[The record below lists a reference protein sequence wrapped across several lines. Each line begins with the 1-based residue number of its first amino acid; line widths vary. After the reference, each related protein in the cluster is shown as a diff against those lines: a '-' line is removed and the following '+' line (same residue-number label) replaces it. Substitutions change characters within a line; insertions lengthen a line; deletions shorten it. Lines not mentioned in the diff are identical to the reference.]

1 MKSRQTQWMF
11 LILGVSLVGLSGCL
25 KTRAQLRSD
34 NPSVLS
40 ASPSTS
46 TPSRVEPVY
55 GQGGYVID
63 ELKVEIARLTG
74 RIDELERSQQQ
85 STTQGAAGAAATSS
99 ALDTRL
105 NELEADRT
113 RMMEAIKRLQDN
125 LPPPD
130 PDADL
135 ERGRKEFQ
143 SKNYSA
149 AITTLTKYLRTPG
162 VKKIEEGTFLRAEAY
177 FEQKEFKK
185 AIIDYSQFPE
195 KFTQSK
201 LLPAALYKIGL
212 SFDAL
217 GMKNEAKA
225 FYQELQDR
233 HPRSAEAKKL
243 QPKPATAKKAPPK
256 RPAAKKPAESA
267 PATPKKN

>member
-1 MKSRQTQWMF
+1 MKQRQNRWTL
-11 LILGVSLVGLSGCL
+11 LIAGVALLGVSGCL

-34 NPSVLS
+34 QPGTLS
-40 ASPSTS
+40 ANPDTS
-46 TPSRVEPVY
+46 TPTRVEPVY

-63 ELKVEIARLTG
+63 ELKAEIARLTG

-85 STTQGAAGAAATSS
+85 TTAQGAAGAAAASS
-99 ALDTRL
+99 AVDTRL

-135 ERGRKEFQ
+135 DQGRKEFQ
-143 SKNYSA
+143 AKNYSSA
-149 AITTLTKYLRTPG
+149 VNALTKYLQIPG
-162 VKKIEEGTFLRAEAY
+162 AKKIEEATFLRGDSY
-177 FEQKEFKK
+177 FEQKEYKK

-195 KFTQSK
+195 KFNQSK

-233 HPRSAEAKKL
+233 HPKSPEAAKL
-243 QPKPATAKKAPPK
+243 RKKPAPDKKSTPKKKSAAP
-256 RPAAKKPAESA
+256 PAAKK
-267 PATPKKN
+267 N